1 MKYYVESKILES
13 DKPLSLGE
21 IFNKL
26 ELGSNVL
33 GAEVEGEV
41 KDFYFNPS
49 DESKIYPI
57 FLDNEKSLT
66 LIRHS
71 AAHILAQAVQS
82 IYPDTKVT
90 IGPVIDDG
98 FYYDFYTDRNFTEDD
113 LKLFE
118 NKMHEILEKNVSFE
132 KEVINKNEALK
143 IFSNMGETFKEEI
156 INDLD
161 ESQEISLYKQGDW
174 FDLCRGPHLPNST
187 FIKSFKLLSVAGS
200 YWRGD
205 ETRESLQRIYGTA
218 FSNPKDLKKHL
229 KIIEE
234 AKKRDHR
241 KLGKEL
247 DLFSIN
253 DEIGPGLVLWHPNG
267 SVIRNIIEN
276 YWREKHIESGY
287 QIIYT
292 PHIAKANLWETS
304 GHLEFYSEN
313 MFSQMEIDTNKY
325 QTKPMNCPF
334 HIMIY
339 KNGLRSYRELP
350 IKYAE
355 IGTVY
360 RYERS
365 GVLHGLFRARG
376 FTQDDA
382 HIFCSLDQIEQE
394 VNDVIDLTTEFLKK
408 FGFSEYEIFVSTK
421 PSKYVGSDDEWSSA
435 TNSLKKSLDN
445 KSLKYSI
452 DEGGGAFYGPKI
464 DLKIKDVLG
473 RSWQCSTVQV
483 DFNLPKRFDL
493 EYISSNNQRLQPVMI
508 HRAIFGSFER
518 FFGILIEHYGGAFPT
533 WLAPYQLKLLSVSDE
548 QVEYVN
554 DIADNLRSAGI
565 RVDIDNRNEKLGLK
579 IRESE
584 ISKVPYI
591 GIVGKNELENETISL
606 RKYGGKQIGELKTNK
621 LLELINDE
629 LSGRVDS

>member
-1 MKYYVESKILES
+1 M
-13 DKPLSLGE
+13 
-21 IFNKL
+21 
-26 ELGSNVL
+26 
-33 GAEVEGEV
+33 
-41 KDFYFNPS
+41 
-49 DESKIYPI
+49 
-57 FLDNEKSLT
+57 
-66 LIRHS
+66 
-71 AAHILAQAVQS
+71 
-82 IYPDTKVT
+82 
-90 IGPVIDDG
+90 
-98 FYYDFYTDRNFTEDD
+98 
-113 LKLFE
+113 
-118 NKMHEILEKNVSFE
+118 
-132 KEVINKNEALK
+132 
-143 IFSNMGETFKEEI
+143 
-156 INDLD
+156 
-161 ESQEISLYKQGDW
+161 
-174 FDLCRGPHLPNST
+174 
-187 FIKSFKLLSVAGS
+187 
-200 YWRGD
+200 
-205 ETRESLQRIYGTA
+205 
-218 FSNPKDLKKHL
+218 
-229 KIIEE
+229 
-234 AKKRDHR
+234 
-241 KLGKEL
+241 
-247 DLFSIN
+247 
-253 DEIGPGLVLWHPNG
+253 VLWHPNG

-339 KNGLRSYRELP
+339 KNGLRSYKELP

-382 HIFCSLDQIEQE
+382 HIFCSLDQIERE
-394 VNDVIDLTTEFLKK
+394 VNDVIDLTTDFLKK

-421 PSKYVGSDDEWSSA
+421 PNKYVGSDDEWASA

-533 WLAPYQLKLLSVSDE
+533 WLAPHQLKLLSVSDE

-554 DIADNLRSAGI
+554 DIADNLRS
-565 RVDIDNRNEKLGLK
+565 VSYTHLTLPTT
-579 IRESE
+579 
-584 ISKVPYI
+584 PY
-591 GIVGKNELENETISL
+591 V
-606 RKYGGKQIGELKTNK
+606 
-621 LLELINDE
+621 
-629 LSGRVDS
+629 

>member
-13 DKPLSLGE
+13 DKPLNLGE

-41 KDFYFNPS
+41 KDFYFNPA

-132 KEVINKNEALK
+132 KEVINRNEALK
-143 IFSNMGETFKEEI
+143 IFSNLGETFKEEI

-229 KIIEE
+229 KIIDE

-339 KNGLRSYRELP
+339 KNGLRSYKELP

>member
-1 MKYYVESKILES
+1 M
-13 DKPLSLGE
+13 
-21 IFNKL
+21 
-26 ELGSNVL
+26 
-33 GAEVEGEV
+33 
-41 KDFYFNPS
+41 
-49 DESKIYPI
+49 
-57 FLDNEKSLT
+57 
-66 LIRHS
+66 
-71 AAHILAQAVQS
+71 
-82 IYPDTKVT
+82 
-90 IGPVIDDG
+90 
-98 FYYDFYTDRNFTEDD
+98 
-113 LKLFE
+113 
-118 NKMHEILEKNVSFE
+118 
-132 KEVINKNEALK
+132 
-143 IFSNMGETFKEEI
+143 
-156 INDLD
+156 
-161 ESQEISLYKQGDW
+161 
-174 FDLCRGPHLPNST
+174 
-187 FIKSFKLLSVAGS
+187 
-200 YWRGD
+200 
-205 ETRESLQRIYGTA
+205 
-218 FSNPKDLKKHL
+218 
-229 KIIEE
+229 
-234 AKKRDHR
+234 
-241 KLGKEL
+241 
-247 DLFSIN
+247 
-253 DEIGPGLVLWHPNG
+253 
-267 SVIRNIIEN
+267 
-276 YWREKHIESGY
+276 
-287 QIIYT
+287 
-292 PHIAKANLWETS
+292 
-304 GHLEFYSEN
+304 
-313 MFSQMEIDTNKY
+313 
-325 QTKPMNCPF
+325 
-334 HIMIY
+334 
-339 KNGLRSYRELP
+339 
-350 IKYAE
+350 
-355 IGTVY
+355 
-360 RYERS
+360 
-365 GVLHGLFRARG
+365 HGLFRARG

-421 PSKYVGSDDEWSSA
+421 QSKYVGSDDEWSSA

-554 DIADNLRSAGI
+554 NIADNLRSSGI

-606 RKYGGKQIGELKTNK
+606 RKYGGKQIGELKINK

>member
-1 MKYYVESKILES
+1 MKYYVDSKILES

-41 KDFYFNPS
+41 KDFYFNPA

-57 FLDNEKSLT
+57 FLDNEKSLI

-339 KNGLRSYRELP
+339 KNGLRSYKELP

>member
-1 MKYYVESKILES
+1 MKYYVDSKILES
-13 DKPLSLGE
+13 DKPLSLKE
-21 IFNKL
+21 IFDKL
-26 ELGSNVL
+26 EFGTDVL
-33 GAEVEGEV
+33 GAEINGEI
-41 KDFYFNPS
+41 KDFYFNPA

-57 FLDNEKSLT
+57 FLGNEKSLT

-71 AAHILAQAVQS
+71 TAHILAQAVQS

-90 IGPVIDDG
+90 IGPVIEDG

-132 KEVINKNEALK
+132 KEVINKEKALE
-143 IFSNMGETFKEEI
+143 IFSNMGETFKKEI

-218 FSNPKDLKKHL
+218 FSSSKDLKKHL
-229 KIIEE
+229 KILEE

-253 DEIGPGLVLWHPNG
+253 EEIGPGLVLWHPNG

-339 KNGLRSYRELP
+339 KNGLRSYKELP

-382 HIFCSLDQIEQE
+382 HIFCSLDQIERE
-394 VNDVIDLTTEFLKK
+394 VNDVIDLTTDFLKK

-421 PSKYVGSDDEWSSA
+421 PNKYVGSDDEWASA
-435 TNSLKKSLDN
+435 TNSLKTVL
-445 KSLKYSI
+445 YSEPI
-452 DEGGGAFYGPKI
+452 PI
-464 DLKIKDVLG
+464 P
-473 RSWQCSTVQV
+473 
-483 DFNLPKRFDL
+483 DF
-493 EYISSNNQRLQPVMI
+493 V
-508 HRAIFGSFER
+508 
-518 FFGILIEHYGGAFPT
+518 
-533 WLAPYQLKLLSVSDE
+533 
-548 QVEYVN
+548 
-554 DIADNLRSAGI
+554 
-565 RVDIDNRNEKLGLK
+565 
-579 IRESE
+579 
-584 ISKVPYI
+584 
-591 GIVGKNELENETISL
+591 
-606 RKYGGKQIGELKTNK
+606 
-621 LLELINDE
+621 
-629 LSGRVDS
+629 

>member
-591 GIVGKNELENETISL
+591 GIVGKNELKNETISL
-606 RKYGGKQIGELKTNK
+606 RKYGGKQIGELKSNK

>member
-1 MKYYVESKILES
+1 MKYYVDSKILES

-41 KDFYFNPS
+41 KDFYFNPA

-229 KIIEE
+229 KIIDE

-339 KNGLRSYRELP
+339 KNGLRSYKELP

-606 RKYGGKQIGELKTNK
+606 RKYGGKQIGELKSNK

>member
-1 MKYYVESKILES
+1 
-13 DKPLSLGE
+13 
-21 IFNKL
+21 
-26 ELGSNVL
+26 
-33 GAEVEGEV
+33 
-41 KDFYFNPS
+41 
-49 DESKIYPI
+49 
-57 FLDNEKSLT
+57 
-66 LIRHS
+66 
-71 AAHILAQAVQS
+71 
-82 IYPDTKVT
+82 
-90 IGPVIDDG
+90 
-98 FYYDFYTDRNFTEDD
+98 
-113 LKLFE
+113 
-118 NKMHEILEKNVSFE
+118 MHEILEKNVSFE
-132 KEVINKNEALK
+132 KEVINKKKALE
-143 IFSNMGETFKEEI
+143 IFSNMGETFKKEI

-218 FSNPKDLKKHL
+218 FSSSKDLKKHL
-229 KIIEE
+229 KILEE

-253 DEIGPGLVLWHPNG
+253 EEIGPGLVLWHPNG

-339 KNGLRSYRELP
+339 KNGLRSYKELP

-382 HIFCSLDQIEQE
+382 HIFCSLDQIERE
-394 VNDVIDLTTEFLKK
+394 VNDVIDLTTCLLYT
-408 FGFSEYEIFVSTK
+408 S
-421 PSKYVGSDDEWSSA
+421 PSPRDQRGSRMA
-435 TNSLKKSLDN
+435 
-445 KSLKYSI
+445 
-452 DEGGGAFYGPKI
+452 A
-464 DLKIKDVLG
+464 
-473 RSWQCSTVQV
+473 
-483 DFNLPKRFDL
+483 
-493 EYISSNNQRLQPVMI
+493 
-508 HRAIFGSFER
+508 
-518 FFGILIEHYGGAFPT
+518 
-533 WLAPYQLKLLSVSDE
+533 
-548 QVEYVN
+548 
-554 DIADNLRSAGI
+554 
-565 RVDIDNRNEKLGLK
+565 
-579 IRESE
+579 
-584 ISKVPYI
+584 
-591 GIVGKNELENETISL
+591 
-606 RKYGGKQIGELKTNK
+606 
-621 LLELINDE
+621 
-629 LSGRVDS
+629 

>member
-1 MKYYVESKILES
+1 MKYSVNDKLLES
-13 DKPLSLGE
+13 DKPLNLGE
-21 IFNKL
+21 IFTKL
-26 ELGSNVL
+26 EFGSDII
-33 GAEVEGEV
+33 GGEIEGEI
-41 KDFYFNPS
+41 KDFYFTPDN
-49 DESKIYPI
+49 DAKISPI
-57 FLDNEKSLT
+57 YSNSEKGLL

-71 AAHILAQAVQS
+71 AAHVLAEAVQS
-82 IYPDTKVT
+82 VYPETKVT

-113 LKLFE
+113 LILFE
-118 NKMHEILEKNVSFE
+118 NKMEEIIKKNISF
-132 KEVINKNEALK
+132 VQQNIDRQSALK
-143 IFSNMGETFKEEI
+143 TFSEMGEKFKEEI
-156 INDLD
+156 INDL
-161 ESQEISLYKQGDW
+161 EETENLTIYKQGEW
-174 FDLCRGPHLPNST
+174 FDLCRGPHAPNTS

-218 FSNPKDLKKHL
+218 FFNSKDLKKHL
-229 KIIEE
+229 KLIEE

-267 SVIRNIIEN
+267 SIIRNIIEN

-339 KNGLRSYRELP
+339 KNGLKSYRDLP

-382 HIFCSLDQIEQE
+382 HIFCSLDQIEKE
-394 VNDVIDLTTEFLKK
+394 VIDVMDLTTEFLNK
-408 FGFSEYEIFVSTK
+408 FGFSDYEIFVSTK
-421 PSKYVGSDDEWSSA
+421 PKKYVGTDDEWESA

-452 DEGGGAFYGPKI
+452 DDGGGAFYGPKI

-483 DFNLPKRFDL
+483 DFNLPRRFDL
-493 EYISSNNQRLQPVMI
+493 EYISSNNERLQPVMI

-518 FFGILIEHYGGAFPT
+518 FFGILIEHYGGAFPA
-533 WLAPYQLKLLSVSDE
+533 WLAPNQIKLLSVSDD
-548 QVEYVN
+548 QVEYVEEVSSQL
-554 DIADNLRSAGI
+554 ASSGI
-565 RVDIDNRNEKLGLK
+565 RVGMDNRNEKLGLK

-584 ISKVPYI
+584 ISKVPFI
-591 GIVGKNELENETISL
+591 GIVGNNELENKTINI
-606 RKYGGKQIGELKTNK
+606 RKYGGDQIGELKLKELT
-621 LLELINDE
+621 ELINNE
-629 LSGRVDS
+629 ISGRVGS

>member
-1 MKYYVESKILES
+1 MKYYVDSKILES
-13 DKPLSLGE
+13 DKPLSLKE
-21 IFNKL
+21 IFDKL
-26 ELGSNVL
+26 EFGTDVL
-33 GAEVEGEV
+33 GAEINGEI
-41 KDFYFNPS
+41 KDFYFNPA

-57 FLDNEKSLT
+57 FLGNEKSLT

-71 AAHILAQAVQS
+71 TAHILAQAVQS

-90 IGPVIDDG
+90 IGPVIEDG

-132 KEVINKNEALK
+132 KEVINKEKALE
-143 IFSNMGETFKEEI
+143 IFSNMGETFKKEI

-218 FSNPKDLKKHL
+218 FSSSKDLKKHL
-229 KIIEE
+229 KILEE

-253 DEIGPGLVLWHPNG
+253 EEIGPGLVLWHPNG

-334 HIMIY
+334 LIMIY
-339 KNGLRSYRELP
+339 KNGLRSYKELP

-382 HIFCSLDQIEQE
+382 HIFCSLDQIERE
-394 VNDVIDLTTEFLKK
+394 VNDVIDLTTDFLKK

-421 PSKYVGSDDEWSSA
+421 PNKYVGSDDEWASA

-473 RSWQCSTVQV
+473 RSCQCSTVQV

-533 WLAPYQLKLLSVSDE
+533 WLAPHQLKLLSVSDE

-554 DIADNLRSAGI
+554 DIADNLRSAGL
-565 RVDIDNRNEKLGLK
+565 RVEVDIRNEKLGLK
-579 IRESE
+579 IREGE
-584 ISKVPYI
+584 ISKVPFI
-591 GIVGKNELENETISL
+591 GIVGKNELENKTISL
-606 RKYGGKQIGELKTNK
+606 RKYGGKQIGEIK
-621 LLELINDE
+621 LDQLLGLIKNE
-629 LSGRVDS
+629 LSGRVDT

>member
-1 MKYYVESKILES
+1 MKYYVDSKILES

-26 ELGSNVL
+26 DLGPNVL

-41 KDFYFNPS
+41 KDFYFNPA

-71 AAHILAQAVQS
+71 TAHILAQAVQS
-82 IYPDTKVT
+82 IYPNTKVT

-118 NKMHEILEKNVSFE
+118 NKMHEILEKNVLFE
-132 KEVINKNEALK
+132 KEIINRDEALK
-143 IFSNMGETFKEEI
+143 IFSDMGETFKKEI

-253 DEIGPGLVLWHPNG
+253 EEIGPGLVLWHPNG

-313 MFSQMEIDTNKY
+313 MFSQMEIDANKY
-325 QTKPMNCPF
+325 QAKPMNCPF

-339 KNGLRSYRELP
+339 KNGLRSYKELP

-421 PSKYVGSDDEWSSA
+421 PSKYVGTDDEWSSA

-473 RSWQCSTVQV
+473 RSWQCSTIQV

-591 GIVGKNELENETISL
+591 GIVGKNELENETISI
-606 RKYGGKQIGELKTNK
+606 RKYGGKQIGELKSNQ

>member
-1 MKYYVESKILES
+1 M
-13 DKPLSLGE
+13 
-21 IFNKL
+21 
-26 ELGSNVL
+26 L
-33 GAEVEGEV
+33 GAEINGEI
-41 KDFYFNPS
+41 KDFYFNPA

-57 FLDNEKSLT
+57 FLGNEKSLT

-71 AAHILAQAVQS
+71 TAHILAQAVQS

-90 IGPVIDDG
+90 IGPVIEDG

-132 KEVINKNEALK
+132 KEVINKEKALE
-143 IFSNMGETFKEEI
+143 IFSNMGETFKKEI

-218 FSNPKDLKKHL
+218 FSSSKDLKKHL
-229 KIIEE
+229 KILEE

-253 DEIGPGLVLWHPNG
+253 EEIGPGLVLWHPNG

-339 KNGLRSYRELP
+339 KNGLRSYKELP

-382 HIFCSLDQIEQE
+382 HIFCSLDQIERE
-394 VNDVIDLTTEFLKK
+394 VNDVIDLTTDFLKK

-421 PSKYVGSDDEWSSA
+421 PNKYVGSDDEWASA

-533 WLAPYQLKLLSVSDE
+533 WLAPHQLKLLSVSDE

-554 DIADNLRSAGI
+554 DIADNLRSAGL
-565 RVDIDNRNEKLGLK
+565 RVEVDIRNEKLGLK
-579 IRESE
+579 IREGE
-584 ISKVPYI
+584 ISKVPFI
-591 GIVGKNELENETISL
+591 GIVGKNELENKTISL
-606 RKYGGKQIGELKTNK
+606 RKYGGEQIGEIK
-621 LLELINDE
+621 LDQLLGLIKNE
-629 LSGRVDS
+629 LSGRVDT

>member
-1 MKYYVESKILES
+1 MKYYVDSKILES
-13 DKPLSLGE
+13 DKPLSLRE
-21 IFNKL
+21 IFDKL
-26 ELGSNVL
+26 EFGTDVL
-33 GAEVEGEV
+33 GAEINGEI
-41 KDFYFNPS
+41 KDFYFNPA

-57 FLDNEKSLT
+57 FLGNEKSLT

-71 AAHILAQAVQS
+71 TAHILAQAVQS

-90 IGPVIDDG
+90 IGPVIEDG

-118 NKMHEILEKNVSFE
+118 NKMHEILEKKVSFE
-132 KEVINKNEALK
+132 KEVINKEKALE
-143 IFSNMGETFKEEI
+143 IFSNMGETFKKEI

-218 FSNPKDLKKHL
+218 FSSSKDLKKHL
-229 KIIEE
+229 KILEE

-253 DEIGPGLVLWHPNG
+253 EEIGPGLVLWHPNG

-339 KNGLRSYRELP
+339 KNGLRSYKELP

-382 HIFCSLDQIEQE
+382 HIFCSLDQIERE
-394 VNDVIDLTTEFLKK
+394 VNDVIDLTTDFLKK

-421 PSKYVGSDDEWSSA
+421 PNKYVGSDDEWASA

-533 WLAPYQLKLLSVSDE
+533 WLAPHQLKLLSVSDE

-554 DIADNLRSAGI
+554 DIADNLRSAGL
-565 RVDIDNRNEKLGLK
+565 RVEVDIRNEKLGLK
-579 IRESE
+579 IREGE
-584 ISKVPYI
+584 ISKVPFI
-591 GIVGKNELENETISL
+591 GIVGKNELENKTISL
-606 RKYGGKQIGELKTNK
+606 RKYGGKQIGEIK
-621 LLELINDE
+621 LDQLLGLINNE
-629 LSGRVDS
+629 LSGRVDT

>member
-1 MKYYVESKILES
+1 MKYYVDSKILES
-13 DKPLSLGE
+13 DKPLNLGE

-41 KDFYFNPS
+41 KDFYFNPA

-554 DIADNLRSAGI
+554 NIADNLRSSGI

-591 GIVGKNELENETISL
+591 GIVGKNELKNETISL
-606 RKYGGKQIGELKTNK
+606 RKYGGKQIGELKSNK

>member
-1 MKYYVESKILES
+1 MKYSVNDKLLES
-13 DKPLSLGE
+13 DKPLNLGE
-21 IFNKL
+21 IFTKL
-26 ELGSNVL
+26 EFGSDII
-33 GAEVEGEV
+33 GGEIEGEI
-41 KDFYFNPS
+41 KDFYFTPDN
-49 DESKIYPI
+49 DAKISPI
-57 FLDNEKSLT
+57 YSNSEKGLL

-71 AAHILAQAVQS
+71 AAHVLAEAVQS
-82 IYPDTKVT
+82 VYPETKVT

-113 LKLFE
+113 LILFE
-118 NKMHEILEKNVSFE
+118 NKMEEIIKKNISF
-132 KEVINKNEALK
+132 VQQNIDRQSALK
-143 IFSNMGETFKEEI
+143 TFSEMGEKFKEEI
-156 INDLD
+156 INDL
-161 ESQEISLYKQGDW
+161 EETENLTIYKQGEW
-174 FDLCRGPHLPNST
+174 FDLCRGPHAPNTS

-218 FSNPKDLKKHL
+218 FFNSKDLKKHL
-229 KIIEE
+229 KLIEE

-267 SVIRNIIEN
+267 SIIRNIIEN

-339 KNGLRSYRELP
+339 KNGLKSYRDLP

-382 HIFCSLDQIEQE
+382 HIFCSLDQIEKE
-394 VNDVIDLTTEFLKK
+394 VIDVMDLTTEFLNK
-408 FGFSEYEIFVSTK
+408 FGFSDYEIFVSTK
-421 PSKYVGSDDEWSSA
+421 PKKYVGTDDDWESA

-452 DEGGGAFYGPKI
+452 DDGGGAFYGPKI

-483 DFNLPKRFDL
+483 DFNLPRRFDL
-493 EYISSNNQRLQPVMI
+493 EYISSNNERLQPVMI

-518 FFGILIEHYGGAFPT
+518 FFGILIEHYGGAFPA
-533 WLAPYQLKLLSVSDE
+533 WLAPNQIKLLSVSDD
-548 QVEYVN
+548 QVEYVEEVSSQL
-554 DIADNLRSAGI
+554 ASSGI
-565 RVDIDNRNEKLGLK
+565 RVGMDNRNEKLGLK

-584 ISKVPYI
+584 ISKVPFI
-591 GIVGKNELENETISL
+591 GIVGNNELENKTINI
-606 RKYGGKQIGELKTNK
+606 RKYGGDQIGELKLKELT
-621 LLELINDE
+621 ELINNE
-629 LSGRVDS
+629 ISGRVGS

>member
-339 KNGLRSYRELP
+339 KNGLRSYKELP

-606 RKYGGKQIGELKTNK
+606 RKYGGKQIGELKSNK

>member
-1 MKYYVESKILES
+1 MKYYVDSKILES
-13 DKPLSLGE
+13 DKPLNLGE

-41 KDFYFNPS
+41 KDFYFNPA

-229 KIIEE
+229 KIIDE

-339 KNGLRSYRELP
+339 KNGLRSYKELP

-606 RKYGGKQIGELKTNK
+606 RKYGGKQIGELKSNK

>member
-1 MKYYVESKILES
+1 MKYYVDSKILES

-41 KDFYFNPS
+41 KDFYFNPA

-606 RKYGGKQIGELKTNK
+606 RKYGGKQIGELKSNK